1 MPTTRNPSTTAAR
14 PRPLPLPRQM
24 AERKNTHGLTVKR
37 HRQGTV
43 IDIGEMEIWDGAD
56 LSLIRD
62 TLNRL
67 IVKERRRSIA
77 IQMRT
82 VKYVP
87 SGFFGMLYD
96 WFERGITVRLVAPQE
111 RVTQMLW
118 FQRFFELEQDECY
131 LLREC
136 LHTHVEEM
144 EQAESDQVTDS
155 DWDIDRPAPLS
166 SASV

>member
-1 MPTTRNPSTTAAR
+1 
-14 PRPLPLPRQM
+14 L
-24 AERKNTHGLTVKR
+24 
-37 HRQGTV
+37 TV

-96 WFERGITVRLVAPQE
+96 WFERGITVRLVAPQD

-118 FQRFFELEQDECY
+118 FQRFFELEQENCY
-131 LLREC
+131 VLREC
-136 LHTHVEEM
+136 LNQDYEAMEE
-144 EQAESDQVTDS
+144 AESEPATDS
-155 DWDIDRPAPLS
+155 DWDVERPAPLS
-166 SASV
+166 PARA

>member
-1 MPTTRNPSTTAAR
+1 
-14 PRPLPLPRQM
+14 M

-37 HRQGTV
+37 HRRATV

-118 FQRFFELEQDECY
+118 FQRFFEHDQDDSY

-136 LHTHVEEM
+136 PHQDIEELEAAEA
-144 EQAESDQVTDS
+144 EQEAQSDS
-155 DWDIDRPAPLS
+155 DLDTDHS
-166 SASV
+166 MSAARI